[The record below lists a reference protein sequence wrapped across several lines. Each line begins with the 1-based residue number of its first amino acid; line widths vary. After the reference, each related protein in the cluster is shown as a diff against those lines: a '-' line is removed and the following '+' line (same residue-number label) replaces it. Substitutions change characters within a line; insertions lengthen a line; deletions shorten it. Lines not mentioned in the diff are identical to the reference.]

1 MFNKFFLSTFKSV
14 SGVLKCG
21 KTAKVM
27 ITSKSKINS
36 GVKSMAA
43 KAMSWNQVCK
53 SLSGIGGY
61 VEIAKGE
68 KVRPLELMQS
78 LGVHVLKNSY
88 TPKDILTA
96 WSERMKKDGK
106 VCIMR
111 SVGYHVVIDGKEYT
125 LCSEKD
131 GAYKTVSQSV
141 LVPLVSASDKAD
153 KTDVVV
159 NATNVLRGLQQSVFI
174 TATME
179 KIQKSADK
187 CAALKS
193 GYVNM
198 GTKQAEKWVRVAKLV
213 NGSWAI
219 ATEEKKVAT
228 NAKAAAKGTKKS
240 TAKKSTK
247 KAA

>member
-1 MFNKFFLSTFKSV
+1 
-14 SGVLKCG
+14 
-21 KTAKVM
+21 M
-27 ITSKSKINS
+27 ITKKNAINS

-78 LGVHVLKNSY
+78 LGVHVLKNNY
-88 TPKDILTA
+88 TPKDIFTA

-106 VCIMR
+106 VQIMR
-111 SVGYHVVIDGKEYT
+111 SVGYAVVINGKEYT

-131 GAYKTVSQSV
+131 GEYKTVSQSV
-141 LVPLVSASDKAD
+141 LVPLVSASDKSD
-153 KTDVVV
+153 KSDVVV
-159 NATNVLRGLQQSVFI
+159 NPTNILRGLQQSVFI

-179 KIQKSADK
+179 KIQKSAEK
-187 CAALKS
+187 VAAINT
-193 GYVNM
+193 GWVNM
-198 GTKQAEKWVRVAKLV
+198 GDKKAEKWVRVAKLV

-219 ATEEKKVAT
+219 SKEQKEVAS
-228 NAKAAAKGTKKS
+228 NAQAAAKKGTKKNIR
-240 TAKKSTK
+240 